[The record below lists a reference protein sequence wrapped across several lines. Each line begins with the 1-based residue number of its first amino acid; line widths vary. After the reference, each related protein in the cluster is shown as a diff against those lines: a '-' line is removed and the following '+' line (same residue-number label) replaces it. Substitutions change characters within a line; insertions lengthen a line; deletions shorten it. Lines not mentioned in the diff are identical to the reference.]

1 MSESDRL
8 IGALVAY
15 DLAMTRLSSDEQ
27 EKVELLTEKM
37 EELRRLRGLL
47 PSEETWQMLYPEVA
61 ILIPG
66 SHEAYQKVVSL
77 VDFEIGRQNLS
88 DGRLQ

>member
-8 IGALVAY
+8 IGVLTAY
-15 DLAMTRLSSDEQ
+15 DLAMARLSSDEQ

-37 EELRRLRGLL
+37 EELRRLRGLPL
-47 PSEETWQMLYPEVA
+47 SEETWQMLYPEVA

-66 SHEAYQKVVSL
+66 SHKAYQKAVNL
-77 VDFEIGRQNLS
+77 VDFEVGRQSLS